1 MMVSGRLREHNRE
14 KIAEDLIK
22 WATKEDSINLN
33 GFCAT
38 KLIAPSKLSLWS
50 KEDEFFRQAF
60 EIAKSFI
67 GERRERLLT
76 NDMLHVKAYDLNAAV
91 YDRFLKE
98 ERMEMAKYETLL
110 KFVQEENQN
119 PEVIDKFNS
128 LMDLMK
134 QNQERKI
141 EEINSKAEVK
151 S

>member
-1 MMVSGRLREHNRE
+1 MVSGRLREHDRD
-14 KIAEDLIK
+14 KIAEDLLE
-22 WATKEDSINLN
+22 WAKKEDSINLN
-33 GFCAT
+33 GFCAN

-60 EIAKSFI
+60 EVAKSFI

-134 QNQERKI
+134 QNQDRKM
-141 EEINSKAEVK
+141 EEIKSKAEVK

>member
-1 MMVSGRLREHNRE
+1 MVSGRLREHDRE
-14 KIAEDLIK
+14 QIAKDLIV
-22 WATKEDSINLN
+22 WAEQEDSINLN
-33 GFCAT
+33 GFCAS
-38 KLIAPSKLSLWS
+38 KLIAPTKLSLWS
-50 KEDEFFRQAF
+50 KEDEFFRSAL

-91 YDRFLKE
+91 YDFFLKE
-98 ERMEMAKYETLL
+98 QRMETAKYETLL

-134 QNQERKI
+134 QNQERKM
-141 EEINSKAEVK
+141 EEIKSKAEVK

>member
-1 MMVSGRLREHNRE
+1 MVSGRLREHNRE
-14 KIAEDLIK
+14 KIAEDLIE
-22 WATKEDSINLN
+22 WAQKEDSLNLN
-33 GFCAT
+33 GFCAN
-38 KLIAPSKLSLWS
+38 KLIAPSKLGLWA
-50 KEDEFFRQAF
+50 KEDEFFR
-60 EIAKSFI
+60 IALEVSRAI
-67 GERRERLLT
+67 LGERRERFLT
-76 NDMLHVKAYDLNAAV
+76 NDMLHVKAYDLNACV

-128 LMDLMK
+128 LMELMK

>member
-1 MMVSGRLREHNRE
+1 MVSGRLRKHNRE
-14 KIAEDLIK
+14 KIAEDLVL
-22 WATKEDSINLN
+22 WAQKSDSINLN
-33 GFCAT
+33 GFCAI
-38 KLIAPSKLSLWS
+38 KLIAPSKLSEWS
-50 KEDEFFRQAF
+50 KEDEFFREAY
-60 EIAKSFI
+60 EISKAI
-67 GERRERLLT
+67 LAERRELFLT
-76 NDMLHVKAYDLNAAV
+76 SDHLHVKAYDLNACV

-119 PEVIDKFNS
+119 PEVLQKFND
-128 LMDLMK
+128 LMSLMK

>member
-1 MMVSGRLREHNRE
+1 MVSGRLREHDRE
-14 KIAEDLIK
+14 QIAKDLVV
-22 WATKEDSINLN
+22 WAEKEDSINLN
-33 GFCAT
+33 GFCAI
-38 KLIAPSKLSLWS
+38 KLIAPSKISEWA
-50 KEDEFFRQAF
+50 KQDDFFREAY
-60 EIAKSFI
+60 EIAKSFL

-76 NDMLHVKAYDLNAAV
+76 NDMLHVKAYDLNAPV

-128 LMDLMK
+128 LMELMK
-134 QNQERKI
+134 QNQERKM
-141 EEINSKAEVK
+141 EEIKSKAEVK

>member
-1 MMVSGRLREHNRE
+1 MVSGRLREHDRE
-14 KIAEDLIK
+14 QIAKDLIM
-22 WATKEDSINLN
+22 WAKKEDSVNLN
-33 GFCAT
+33 GFCSS
-38 KLIAPSKLSLWS
+38 KLIAPSKLSEWA
-50 KEDEFFRQAF
+50 KQDDFFREAY
-60 EIAKSFI
+60 EIAKSFL

-128 LMDLMK
+128 LMELMK
-134 QNQERKI
+134 QNQDRKI
-141 EEINSKAEVK
+141 EEIKSKAEVK

>member
-1 MMVSGRLREHNRE
+1 MVSGRLREHDRD
-14 KIAEDLIK
+14 KIADDLLE
-22 WATKEDSINLN
+22 WASKEDSINLN
-33 GFCAT
+33 GFCAS
-38 KLIAPSKLSLWS
+38 KLIAPTKLSLWS
-50 KEDEFFRQAF
+50 KEDEFFRSALELAKAF
-60 EIAKSFI
+60 L

-128 LMDLMK
+128 LMALMK
-134 QNQERKI
+134 QNQERKM
-141 EEINSKAEVK
+141 EEIKIKAEVK